1 VDDHKCDYIT
11 KKQNKTLVVLEPMLA
26 GSRIYAS
33 SYSRVSKVLR
43 RKDPDFV
50 ESVILNIPNNQ
61 QIELE
66 LE

>member
-1 VDDHKCDYIT
+1 
-11 KKQNKTLVVLEPMLA
+11 MLA

-33 SYSRVSKVLR
+33 SYSRVSKVL
-43 RKDPDFV
+43 V